1 MLTATQVKSLN
12 KPGRY
17 ADRDGLYLNV
27 GKSGNKSWVYRFQLD
42 GRRREMGLGSLK
54 DHTLYEAR
62 VLAADARKLHKTGT
76 DPQVARALAKAT
88 VMEAQESKTFQQCA
102 DAYIDLHKAGWRNPK
117 HVDQWRNTLA
127 TYAGPVIG
135 NMPVDDVDTPHVL
148 QILQPIWITK
158 SETAGR
164 VRGRIEAVLNWATV
178 QKLRTGPNPAIWR
191 GHLSMA
197 LPARGKVRRV
207 THHSAMPYKEVPAC
221 VEELRKRDTISVRA
235 LEFTILTA
243 ARTGEVIGA
252 RWKEF
257 DLESRIW
264 TIPASRMKAGRQHRV
279 ALSRAA
285 VELLDSLIRIEGNP
299 YVFPGE
305 RHGSHI
311 SNMSMLKYLKQDLG
325 YSTLT
330 VHGFRSSFRDWVA
343 ECTSFPGAL
352 AEAALAHALSNAVEA
367 AYQRG
372 DMLER
377 RRELMGAWAA
387 YCGGGNNVVALL
399 RDVR

>member
-1 MLTATQVKSLN
+1 
-12 KPGRY
+12 
-17 ADRDGLYLNV
+17 
-27 GKSGNKSWVYRFQLD
+27 
-42 GRRREMGLGSLK
+42 
-54 DHTLYEAR
+54 
-62 VLAADARKLHKTGT
+62 
-76 DPQVARALAKAT
+76 
-88 VMEAQESKTFQQCA
+88 
-102 DAYIDLHKAGWRNPK
+102 
-117 HVDQWRNTLA
+117 
-127 TYAGPVIG
+127 
-135 NMPVDDVDTPHVL
+135 
-148 QILQPIWITK
+148 
-158 SETAGR
+158 
-164 VRGRIEAVLNWATV
+164 
-178 QKLRTGPNPAIWR
+178 
-191 GHLSMA
+191 
-197 LPARGKVRRV
+197 
-207 THHSAMPYKEVPAC
+207 
-221 VEELRKRDTISVRA
+221 
-235 LEFTILTA
+235 
-243 ARTGEVIGA
+243 
-252 RWKEF
+252 
-257 DLESRIW
+257 
-264 TIPASRMKAGRQHRV
+264 MKAGRQHRV